1 PPMIHREIMNFV
13 AWIVFGGVAGWLA
26 GQIMK
31 GGGFGLIGNVIV
43 GIIGSFVGGF
53 LFSNVLGLG
62 AVGFN
67 LMGLLAAVVGAV
79 ILLLIVGIIRRA

>member
-1 PPMIHREIMNFV
+1 MEIMNFV

-31 GGGFGLIGNVIV
+31 GGGFGLIGNIIV
-43 GIIGSFVGGF
+43 GIIGSFIGGF
-53 LFSNVLGLG
+53 VFSNVLGLG

-67 LMGLLAAVVGAV
+67 LMGLVAAVVGAI
-79 ILLLIVGIIRRA
+79 ILLVIVGFLRKA

>member
-1 PPMIHREIMNFV
+1 MEVMNIV

-43 GIIGSFVGGF
+43 GIIGSFVGGWV
-53 LFSNVLGLG
+53 FSTLLGFGQAGFNFTGLVVAVIG
-62 AVGFN
+62 AIILLAIVGFIKK
-67 LMGLLAAVVGAV
+67 A
-79 ILLLIVGIIRRA
+79 

>member
-1 PPMIHREIMNFV
+1 MGEIMNFV
-13 AWIVFGGVAGWLA
+13 VWIVFGGVAGWLA

-67 LMGLLAAVVGAV
+67 FMGLIAAVVGAV
-79 ILLLIVGIIRRA
+79 LLLFIVSLIRKA